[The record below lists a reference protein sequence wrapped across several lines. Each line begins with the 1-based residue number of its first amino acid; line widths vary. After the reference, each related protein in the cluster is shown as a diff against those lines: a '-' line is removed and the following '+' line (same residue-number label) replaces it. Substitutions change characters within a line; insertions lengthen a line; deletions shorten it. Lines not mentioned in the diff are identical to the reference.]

1 MDPKRIRTGKAP
13 LPIGPYEQAVVVGN
27 LVFTSGQIGLDP
39 ATGELVP
46 GEVEAEARRA
56 FESLCHILEASGSS
70 ARRVV
75 KTTLYL
81 RDLAAFAKVN
91 ETYESFFGEAKP
103 ARTTVQVSGLPR
115 GAAIEVDAVGL
126 IGPLDKAGFH
136 P

>member
-1 MDPKRIRTGKAP
+1 MDLKRIRTGKAP
-13 LPIGPYEQAVVVGN
+13 EPIGPYEQAIVVGD

-39 ATGELVP
+39 STGELIP
-46 GEVEAEARRA
+46 GGVEAEARRA
-56 FESLCHILEASGSS
+56 FESLSHILEASGSS

-81 RDLAAFAKVN
+81 RDLAAFGKVN
-91 ETYESFFGEAKP
+91 DIYESFFGEAKP

-126 IGPLDKAGFH
+126 IGTLDKALSH